1 MPHTPTGAGST
12 AREARLGFRLS
23 RQQERLIRH
32 AAEVTHKKVTDF
44 ILESACSAAEQAL
57 LDQRFFL
64 ADEDQWQR
72 FQEALDSPPD
82 VKPRL
87 RELLA
92 TPAPWES
99 KEEKS

>member
-1 MPHTPTGAGST
+1 MPHTPIAPGST

-44 ILESACSAAEQAL
+44 ILESACGAAEQAL
-57 LDQRFFL
+57 LDQRLFL
-64 ADEDQWQR
+64 VGEEQWRR
-72 FQEALDSPPD
+72 FQEALDSPPK

-99 KEEKS
+99 KEEES